1 MVRGIV
7 LGLALLAAGPALAER
22 PNPHVRPWAHE
33 RSVVVIDAW
42 ELNEIDFDAL
52 AREPKVVGLIH
63 RAAMGTVV
71 DERYAERAREA
82 RRRGMLFGA
91 YHVGVE
97 GYPVEQADIF
107 LDAVGDHTGMLLA
120 LDLEDVHDPRR
131 MNIAEAIQFIERV
144 RARTGRTP
152 VIYGNHKVIAA
163 LSADPAFQRTA
174 GSAPIWYAR
183 YRDEFW
189 PEDLG
194 AWRSYLLW
202 QFSSEVNCRRPG
214 SCRYRA
220 PGVQHDMDF
229 NVFPGTRDELAALWT
244 AGTAAPAFAGPF
256 VRPPDALADTERAQM
271 DALQRA
277 QTERLQRA
285 AQRGAAVASEP

>member
-1 MVRGIV
+1 MVRWIV
-7 LGLALLAAGPALAER
+7 LWLALLAPPANAER
-22 PNPHVRPWAHE
+22 PDPHVRPWTHE
-33 RSVVVIDAW
+33 RSVIVIDAW

-52 AREPKVVGLIH
+52 AADRKVVGLIH
-63 RAAMGTVV
+63 RAVIGNVV
-71 DERYAERAREA
+71 DVRYAERAREA
-82 RRRGMLFGA
+82 RRRGLLFGA
-91 YHVGVE
+91 YHLGVE
-97 GYPVEQADIF
+97 GFPVEQADLF
-107 LDAVGDHTGMLLA
+107 LDTVGDHAGVLLA

-144 RARTGRTP
+144 RARTARTP
-152 VIYGNHKVIAA
+152 VIYGNRNVIAA
-163 LSADPAFQRTA
+163 LSEDPAFGRTA

-183 YRDEFW
+183 YRDAFW

-202 QFSSEVNCRRPG
+202 QFSSEVNCTLG
-214 SCRYRA
+214 QSCLYRA

-244 AGTAAPAFAGPF
+244 AGAAAPAPEGPF
-256 VRPPDALADTERAQM
+256 VRPLDAIADAERTQM

-277 QTERLQRA
+277 ETERLLRKG
-285 AQRGAAVASEP
+285 R